1 MIYVIVPWSFQ
12 MHVVTDDD
20 CDFDPNKND
29 DENLSALV
37 PLLNEAVEASENW
50 IPETEA
56 RSF

>member
-1 MIYVIVPWSFQ
+1 

-20 CDFDPNKND
+20 CDFDPNID

-56 RSF
+56 MNF